1 MHYDSYISNSLEKIG
16 HLEKE
21 LTEGGTLSSE
31 VCSSKKLL
39 FRQGVKYLQCT
50 NKNTLGTISLRM
62 LSQERP
68 KKSVEVAPILLS

>member
-1 MHYDSYISNSLEKIG
+1 MHYDPYISNSLEKIG

-50 NKNTLGTISLRM
+50 NTNTFGIILLRM

-68 KKSVEVAPILLS
+68 KKSAEVAPVLLS

>member
-1 MHYDSYISNSLEKIG
+1 MYFDPYISDSSEKIG

-31 VCSSKKLL
+31 VGSSKKLL
-39 FRQGVKYLQCT
+39 FRQRVKYLQFT
-50 NKNTLGTISLRM
+50 NKNTFGTISLRM

-68 KKSVEVAPILLS
+68 

>member
-1 MHYDSYISNSLEKIG
+1 MYFDPYISDSSEKIG

-31 VCSSKKLL
+31 VGSSKKLL
-39 FRQGVKYLQCT
+39 FRQGVKYLQFT
-50 NKNTLGTISLRM
+50 NKNTFGTTSLRM

-68 KKSVEVAPILLS
+68 RKSVEVAPIL

>member
-1 MHYDSYISNSLEKIG
+1 MYFDPYISDSSEKIG

-31 VCSSKKLL
+31 VGSSKKLL
-39 FRQGVKYLQCT
+39 FRQGVKYLQFT
-50 NKNTLGTISLRM
+50 NKNTFEFISLRM

-68 KKSVEVAPILLS
+68 RKSVEVAPIL